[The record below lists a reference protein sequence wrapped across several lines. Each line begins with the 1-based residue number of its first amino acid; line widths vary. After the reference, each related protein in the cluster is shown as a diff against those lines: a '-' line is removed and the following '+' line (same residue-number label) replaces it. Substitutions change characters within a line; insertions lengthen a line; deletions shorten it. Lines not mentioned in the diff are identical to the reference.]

1 MNSPVTP
8 RGLSDWQIEVPV
20 RPRNP
25 ATLVIP
31 CDCQRANGELLEI
44 KTKSRKKSRRPLK
57 LGSTYPLRRMTTNST
72 VAAARRLS
80 AIAEQESLAPD
91 IFGKEVDEIE
101 NEIEP
106 EEKNNANN

>member
-1 MNSPVTP
+1 
-8 RGLSDWQIEVPV
+8 
-20 RPRNP
+20 
-25 ATLVIP
+25 
-31 CDCQRANGELLEI
+31 
-44 KTKSRKKSRRPLK
+44 
-57 LGSTYPLRRMTTNST
+57 MTTNST

>member
-1 MNSPVTP
+1 
-8 RGLSDWQIEVPV
+8 
-20 RPRNP
+20 
-25 ATLVIP
+25 
-31 CDCQRANGELLEI
+31 
-44 KTKSRKKSRRPLK
+44 
-57 LGSTYPLRRMTTNST
+57 MTTNST

-80 AIAEQESLAPD
+80 AIVEQESLAPD